1 MLAKHFKN
9 NGVLVFF
16 EPSMKP
22 STKGFSECVELA
34 DIIKFADQR
43 ILIHL
48 LLINIKTSYSS
59 KLLER
64 KDLNI
69 P

>member
-1 MLAKHFKN
+1 
-9 NGVLVFF
+9 
-16 EPSMKP
+16 MKP

-43 ILIHL
+43 ILDTS
-48 LLINIKTSYSS
+48 LLINIKTNYSS